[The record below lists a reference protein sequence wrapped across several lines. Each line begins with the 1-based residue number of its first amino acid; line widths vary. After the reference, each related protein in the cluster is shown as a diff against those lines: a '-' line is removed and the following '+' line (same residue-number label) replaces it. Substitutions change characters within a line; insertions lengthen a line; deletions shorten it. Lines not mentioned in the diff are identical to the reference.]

1 MNQEKVGI
9 LNDIIEILDKTGI
22 CQNHIAKIVEM
33 QNKLKKRELIISVI
47 GQFKRGKST
56 FINAILN
63 KEILPVG
70 IVPITSVVTKIQYGG
85 NPRSSVLFE
94 NGSKEEI
101 PSDSLVQYIS
111 EQENPNNQKK
121 VLFVN
126 LYLPCDLLKDGL
138 VIVDTPGVGSVHQ
151 HNTETAYSF
160 VKESDAVVFMLSVDS
175 PINEIEREFLFTAKK
190 YASKFYFA
198 VNKIDTISQL
208 ELEAYLRYCNEF
220 LCKTMEVESLDLFP
234 ISARKTAGIE
244 EILKAI
250 RQDARTSRDDI
261 LVKSVGIK
269 LGDTLNEALSQIRL
283 YQSAL
288 SMPFKNLEDKRK
300 ELDDRL
306 ESLKNITK
314 DISTR
319 LEQNS
324 NEFIE
329 RIRISFENQSQ
340 TILEEMTGLLWN
352 VFEKNK
358 HRNPRQ
364 LGEELKM
371 VLEKDLEQCLEEL
384 SEAGLTSLKWEYENM
399 ISLLNGR
406 IDELKAYLKEV
417 IFTLFGIEYYY
428 EKTTHTLSQS
438 EDFYVSVNRVSGN
451 FFIDIR
457 DYVYLLPRGY
467 GNKIIYERY
476 LKKLEEDV
484 NRNLTNIIY
493 NYKYKIRESLR
504 TFNSY
509 IMAET
514 ETLIHSINNLIARV
528 IREKEN
534 VHLDLEE
541 KLKALNEI
549 INQLNQISE
558 KFNQD

>member
-1 MNQEKVGI
+1 M
-9 LNDIIEILDKTGI
+9 
-22 CQNHIAKIVEM
+22 
-33 QNKLKKRELIISVI
+33 
-47 GQFKRGKST
+47 
-56 FINAILN
+56 
-63 KEILPVG
+63 
-70 IVPITSVVTKIQYGG
+70 
-85 NPRSSVLFE
+85 
-94 NGSKEEI
+94 
-101 PSDSLVQYIS
+101 
-111 EQENPNNQKK
+111 
-121 VLFVN
+121 
-126 LYLPCDLLKDGL
+126 
-138 VIVDTPGVGSVHQ
+138 
-151 HNTETAYSF
+151 
-160 VKESDAVVFMLSVDS
+160 
-175 PINEIEREFLFTAKK
+175 
-190 YASKFYFA
+190 
-198 VNKIDTISQL
+198 
-208 ELEAYLRYCNEF
+208 
-220 LCKTMEVESLDLFP
+220 
-234 ISARKTAGIE
+234 
-244 EILKAI
+244 
-250 RQDARTSRDDI
+250 
-261 LVKSVGIK
+261 GIK

-493 NYKYKIRESLR
+493 NYKIRESLR